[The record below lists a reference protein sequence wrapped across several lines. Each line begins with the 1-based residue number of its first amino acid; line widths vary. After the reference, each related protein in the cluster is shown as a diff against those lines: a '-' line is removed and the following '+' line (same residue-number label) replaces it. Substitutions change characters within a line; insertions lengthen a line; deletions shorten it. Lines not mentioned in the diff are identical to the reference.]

1 MRGQLLIPLLIL
13 QILKTFAIKPGNFIE
28 WREKLS
34 FFPGNELPKCQEKCH
49 EKCTAY
55 KGVAIC
61 SSFLESIDPEIIMDA
76 NSTNSKQV

>member
-34 FFPGNELPKCQEKCH
+34 FFQEMNCRNVKKNATKNVQLTK
-49 EKCTAY
+49 EWQY
-55 KGVAIC
+55 VAA
-61 SSFLESIDPEIIMDA
+61 F
-76 NSTNSKQV
+76 

>member
-1 MRGQLLIPLLIL
+1 MAR
-13 QILKTFAIKPGNFIE
+13 KTVV
-28 WREKLS
+28 
-34 FFPGNELPKCQEKCH
+34 FPGNELPKCEEKCH